1 MNYGI
6 AAAKGVTTRSRI
18 RWSADKKTLYFD
30 GRALTMKQ
38 LYRFVHEMLDEAER
52 IMAQHLLFQSDGD
65 IGRFDLAT
73 MDNPGVHDSGYYF
86 GLQQQD
92 AWYKARVRMI
102 QRIQAAKLSDTM
114 FEHLGDAI
122 EFSDQAKDKY
132 VKDDEKFREIL
143 ALLMMFTCGLS
154 GRGTEMTSLRWCNT
168 MDGDRS
174 IYLEDGQIMFIT
186 EYHKSMALM
195 NDQKV
200 HLTWNGN

>member
-1 MNYGI
+1 
-6 AAAKGVTTRSRI
+6 
-18 RWSADKKTLYFD
+18 
-30 GRALTMKQ
+30 
-38 LYRFVHEMLDEAER
+38 
-52 IMAQHLLFQSDGD
+52 
-65 IGRFDLAT
+65 
-73 MDNPGVHDSGYYF
+73 
-86 GLQQQD
+86 
-92 AWYKARVRMI
+92 
-102 QRIQAAKLSDTM
+102 M

-200 HLTWNGN
+200 YLTWNVN